1 MFKVGDK
8 VYDVR
13 HGWGKVE
20 DVEYSTLFP
29 ILVDFEE
36 YFDMY
41 TVDGKDAILDKKA
54 CLFFEQIEIPDSALT
69 RAKFR
74 ASYGEKYY
82 SVNHYG
88 VVERSI
94 ERSYKID
101 SRLVDIG
108 NYFKTEK
115 EAKESK
121 FYKIFHDKEVN

>member
-13 HGWGKVE
+13 HGWGVVE
-20 DVEYSTLFP
+20 RVEYCNDFP
-29 ILVDFEE
+29 ILVVFEK

-41 TVDGKDAILDKKA
+41 TVDGKSAIFNINT
-54 CLFFEQIEIPDSALT
+54 CLFFEKIEIPISALT
-69 RAKFR
+69 RPNFR

-88 VVERSI
+88 GAERSI
-94 ERSYKID
+94 ERGYKTD
-101 SRLVDIG
+101 SRLSEIG
-108 NYFKTEK
+108 NYFLTEE

-121 FYKIFHDKEVN
+121 FYKVFHNED

>member
-1 MFKVGDK
+1 
-8 VYDVR
+8 

-41 TVDGKDAILDKKA
+41 TVDGKNAIIDKKA
-54 CLFFEQIEIPDSALT
+54 CLFFEQIEIPVSAT
-69 RAKFR
+69 TKSKFR
-74 ASYGEKYY
+74 AIYGEKYY
-82 SVNHYG
+82 SINHYG

-94 ERSYKID
+94 ERGYKTD
-101 SRLVDIG
+101 SRLVETG
-108 NYFKTEK
+108 NYFKTEE

-121 FYKIFHDKEVN
+121 FYKVFNGEYDNV